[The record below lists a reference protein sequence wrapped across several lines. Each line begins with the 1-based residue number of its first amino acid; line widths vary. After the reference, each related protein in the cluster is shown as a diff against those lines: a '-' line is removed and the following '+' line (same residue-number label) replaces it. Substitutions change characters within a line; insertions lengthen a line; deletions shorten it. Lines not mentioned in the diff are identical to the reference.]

1 MCQQAVDNYDNRPVP
16 LENDEDFEQWSA
28 KVKAEM
34 EPRRG
39 ERFGR
44 YEKAIH
50 DQDGLFSSLYKSTNS
65 EGLLVALKVTT
76 PHLTGPPH
84 DSEREARL
92 LKLAASDRVIPL
104 LESFHDG
111 GSRFVLV
118 FPYMRYTL
126 EEVLQEKKL
135 TARQIRSHLRDLFR
149 ALAHVHAQGII
160 HRDVKPSNVLLRG
173 LDGPAYL
180 ADFGIAWL
188 LDDKSSEPPDEKIT
202 DVGTTCYRAPEILF
216 GDKSYDK
223 SLDMWAAGCVV
234 AEAIQPD
241 HHQLFDAGPVGSELA
256 LVHSIFTTLGTPNAD
271 SWPVCISCQCAPV
284 WVSKS
289 NLAVTEV

>member
-1 MCQQAVDNYDNRPVP
+1 MLCQQAIDKYDIQPVSH
-16 LENDEDFEQWSA
+16 EDDEDSERWSA
-28 KVKAEM
+28 KVKNEM
-34 EPRRG
+34 DCRRG
-39 ERFGR
+39 EKFGP
-44 YEKAIH
+44 YQKAVH
-50 DQDGLFSSLYKSTNS
+50 DQDGLFSSLYKSSNS

-92 LKLAASDRVIPL
+92 LKQAASNRVIPL
-104 LESFHDG
+104 LETFHDG

-126 EEVLQEKKL
+126 EEVLQSRKL
-135 TARQIRSHLRDLFR
+135 TARQSRSHLRDLFS

-180 ADFGIAWL
+180 ADFGIAWSL
-188 LDDKSSEPPDEKIT
+188 QDKSSEPPDEKIT

-216 GDKSYDK
+216 GDRSYTS

-234 AEAIQPD
+234 AEAIHPD

-256 LVHSIFTTLGTPNAD
+256 LVHSILTTLGTPNAD
-271 SWPVCISCQCAPV
+271 SWPVCTTCHALFCFV
-284 WVSKS
+284 
-289 NLAVTEV
+289 EV